1 MKTATSLIPGG
12 GMPPPSAWGRGIAAC
27 FLAVLVSAIAGCS
40 SPKII
45 RTGQYVDMDNDRLH
59 VVYFEKA
66 HTESVNG
73 VEFPFKE
80 AVKILLPDGK
90 KITCLRTVS
99 PGGMRY
105 RSADNKYM
113 FYEKGPYCILF
124 FGNQRIFEGIF
135 CRDKD

>member
-1 MKTATSLIPGG
+1 MRRRNVRLF
-12 GMPPPSAWGRGIAAC
+12 
-27 FLAVLVSAIAGCS
+27 FLALLLAASGCS

-66 HTESVNG
+66 HTEVVNG

-80 AVKILLPDGK
+80 AVKIRLPDGK
-90 KITCLRTVS
+90 RITCVRMVS
-99 PGGMRY
+99 VDGMRY
-105 RSADNKYM
+105 RSPDSKYI

-124 FGNQRIFEGIF
+124 FEGQRIFEGIF
-135 CRDKD
+135 CRDKN

>member
-1 MKTATSLIPGG
+1 MKRWCRRLSSLILL
-12 GMPPPSAWGRGIAAC
+12 SA
-27 FLAVLVSAIAGCS
+27 LAGCS
-40 SPKII
+40 STKII

-66 HTESVNG
+66 HIETVNG

-80 AVKILLPDGK
+80 AVKIRLPDGK
-90 KITCLRTVS
+90 TITCLRTVS

-105 RSADNKYM
+105 RSSNQKYM

-124 FGNQRIFEGIF
+124 FEGKRIFEGIF